1 MSLREKILAYVSAA
15 RSSPVVA
22 SDPTELRG
30 LEKAALSTLDC
41 GFATL
46 AAPIAPFTWEVRT
59 LLDATLDATNRVKF
73 AFPWRVNVVGLQATL
88 SIVLPRTAPGG
99 VPQPDPTLADIDC
112 MVDVNNSAFL
122 TGNDGLSTVAGQG
135 GQNFVTLSTLS
146 IQTPRLLGLALEGE
160 SKPELGFT
168 FRWKQP
174 PAAGPVAIYQSA
186 IVCVALFC
194 YPQAERGLS
203 NQTSFGRLGT

>member
-1 MSLREKILAYVSAA
+1 MSLRQRILAYVSAA
-15 RSSPVVA
+15 RSSPVIA
-22 SDPTELRG
+22 SDPAELRA
-30 LEKAALSTLDC
+30 LEKDALCTLEN

-59 LLDATLDATNRVKF
+59 LLSNILNNTNRVKF
-73 AFPWRVNVVGLQATL
+73 AFPWRVNVVGMQATL
-88 SIVLPRTAPGG
+88 SIVAPRVG
-99 VPQPDPTLADIDC
+99 VLPDPVLNDIDC

-122 TGNDGLSTVAGQG
+122 TGNDGLTTPVGQG
-135 GQNFVTLSTLS
+135 GNNFVTLATLS

-174 PAAGPVAIYQSA
+174 PPVAGPLYQSA
-186 IVCVALFC
+186 IVSVALFC
-194 YPQAERGLS
+194 YPQTGLGLS
-203 NQTSFGRLGT
+203 NQTSFGLVGT